1 MYGNL
6 VLESFDDSVDDI
18 EIVDRDDDQ
27 ERDDVVESALLTNEG
42 DALTHEFEVA
52 LDREEK
58 VSNIADVIE
67 NTPEGLEPATGET
80 IEIVVEEMLCRM
92 DIERKKMSFEEYS
105 TKRTKLR
112 QTQVAVE
119 GLREVG
125 LAIWN
130 KLIELI
136 KRIYAWFKR
145 ANVATVM
152 REHGIQKREEA
163 VKAKLKKIVEEA
175 SSVETPPQAATT
187 FTNPSLQR
195 VLRVGTVVPA
205 PKELVRLLA
214 KHNEALK
221 QDYDVFGKRIDEF
234 NKLVLEAFNSVDSDE
249 TKFQDNYNKALAV
262 ASTLPAGMRKSVDQN
277 RFGPIGRNCVVHEE
291 PMVFSAKALFVTA
304 SDDGKP
310 LDPDD
315 VHFGIISSTG
325 ARDMGRE
332 QPLQRLPVSVAL
344 ELQELTETHAKI
356 RRGQVQRRKNAEHA
370 LDSIESKAER
380 IARDRNSDKR
390 TQGRGR
396 ALMQLVMVGNR
407 LLTTLDLSLNSYD
420 ASVHESILTY
430 LNYVAV

>member
-145 ANVATVM
+145 ASVATVM

-277 RFGPIGRNCVVHEE
+277 RFGPIGR
-291 PMVFSAKALFVTA
+291 TA
-304 SDDGKP
+304 WCMKSRW
-310 LDPDD
+310 
-315 VHFGIISSTG
+315 SSV
-325 ARDMGRE
+325 
-332 QPLQRLPVSVAL
+332 P
-344 ELQELTETHAKI
+344 
-356 RRGQVQRRKNAEHA
+356 RRC
-370 LDSIESKAER
+370 L
-380 IARDRNSDKR
+380 
-390 TQGRGR
+390 
-396 ALMQLVMVGNR
+396 
-407 LLTTLDLSLNSYD
+407 
-420 ASVHESILTY
+420 
-430 LNYVAV
+430 